1 MIHPPRETSIED
13 YAAIGDCRTLAL
25 VSRFGSIDWC
35 CIPDF
40 SSPSVFGAL
49 LDTERGGRFAMTPR
63 GIVNAV
69 QAYLP
74 QTNVLRT
81 VITCE
86 RGEVHLTDF
95 MVPGDGKGD
104 GPQEIVR
111 LAECVAGS
119 VELEIAFEPR
129 PDYARMAPQIRA
141 LGERSW
147 SCSPVAG
154 CFALHTSFPLQGD
167 AAALRGTVK
176 MSQGEAHAAVLAAPA
191 NASASPEPLVASARR
206 KRAEATEFWRAWCS
220 ACTYQGDHADAV
232 LRSALALKLLTH
244 TSTGA
249 LVAAGTTSLP
259 ESETGERN
267 WDYRFCWLR
276 DSSLVFDAFTALG
289 FRQESGA
296 FLLWLLHATQRTRPK
311 LQVVYDMY
319 GHADLPEFVLQSL
332 RGYHGIGP
340 VHVGNAASNQ
350 VQHDVY
356 GEVMMTAFDYARQGG
371 ELDAHERE
379 LLAGF
384 AKVVCEIWREPDNGI
399 WEIRS
404 APRHNTHSK
413 LMCWAALDRILRLG
427 ELMPLPIDAQRV
439 ASERA
444 AIRADIEQNAW
455 NPQLQSYVGYYGA
468 DVTDASLL
476 LIPRVGYIAPDDPR
490 MVATTQRIVQQL
502 SVDHGLL
509 YRYPPDTNYDGL
521 RGGEHLFAI
530 CGFWCVD
537 CLARQGRIDEAERM
551 YVKLLELRNPAGL
564 YAEEFGVH
572 DGRPIGNFPQA
583 FSHVGSI
590 TAALSLHAAKGAA
603 TKQERELNHET

>member
-1 MIHPPRETSIED
+1 
-13 YAAIGDCRTLAL
+13 
-25 VSRFGSIDWC
+25 
-35 CIPDF
+35 
-40 SSPSVFGAL
+40 
-49 LDTERGGRFAMTPR
+49 
-63 GIVNAV
+63 
-69 QAYLP
+69 
-74 QTNVLRT
+74 
-81 VITCE
+81 
-86 RGEVHLTDF
+86 
-95 MVPGDGKGD
+95 
-104 GPQEIVR
+104 
-111 LAECVAGS
+111 
-119 VELEIAFEPR
+119 
-129 PDYARMAPQIRA
+129 
-141 LGERSW
+141 
-147 SCSPVAG
+147 
-154 CFALHTSFPLQGD
+154 
-167 AAALRGTVK
+167 
-176 MSQGEAHAAVLAAPA
+176 
-191 NASASPEPLVASARR
+191 
-206 KRAEATEFWRAWCS
+206 
-220 ACTYQGDHADAV
+220 
-232 LRSALALKLLTH
+232 
-244 TSTGA
+244 
-249 LVAAGTTSLP
+249 
-259 ESETGERN
+259 
-267 WDYRFCWLR
+267 
-276 DSSLVFDAFTALG
+276 
-289 FRQESGA
+289 
-296 FLLWLLHATQRTRPK
+296 
-311 LQVVYDMY
+311 
-319 GHADLPEFVLQSL
+319 
-332 RGYHGIGP
+332 
-340 VHVGNAASNQ
+340 
-350 VQHDVY
+350 
-356 GEVMMTAFDYARQGG
+356 
-371 ELDAHERE
+371 
-379 LLAGF
+379 
-384 AKVVCEIWREPDNGI
+384 VVCEIWREPDNGI